1 MNRRNPHGFL
11 GDALVERT
19 RATYRSR
26 AGTSRSSPA
35 RYVEL
40 NSPRE
45 ARLALTP
52 PHLTALVDD
61 DEAIREAVVD
71 LLESVGLRCI
81 SFESAEQYLA
91 DPRRADVGCLI
102 LDVNLPGMSGLELH
116 RRIVEAHDGTP
127 VLFLTSVD
135 DPPVRERAMQLGARI
150 FFSKPVDSAHL
161 LSGIQDCLMGGC

>member
-1 MNRRNPHGFL
+1 
-11 GDALVERT
+11 
-19 RATYRSR
+19 
-26 AGTSRSSPA
+26 
-35 RYVEL
+35 
-40 NSPRE
+40 
-45 ARLALTP
+45 LTP